1 MLFLKFTCA
10 SARIHLTS
18 NPNDVWICSTDGQMG
33 QVCIMN
39 TFPEL
44 TVSSCNTVCN
54 SRISC
59 IQCVPPYR
67 LKRNSGNTKKLFKSQ
82 AYGHDETE
90 NSNKAEQ
97 SNATQSESNDS
108 ANYAVNLSSKN
119 QFIQQLTDRLVV
131 NLEAESILNYDSSD
145 DEDDTESHSGN
156 EELSSKDTEP
166 TAKVNENIPIYNQN
180 NATNTASYAQD
191 SKHSTM
197 WIGNDDGRYCI
208 NLKRIS

>member
-10 SARIHLTS
+10 SARIHLTN

-67 LKRNSGNTKKLFKSQ
+67 PKRNSGNTKKLFKSQ
-82 AYGHDETE
+82 AYGNDDTFGDH
-90 NSNKAEQ
+90 NSNNPEQ
-97 SNATQSESNDS
+97 TNENQSESDENK
-108 ANYAVNLSSKN
+108 AMNLSKN
-119 QFIQQLTDRLVV
+119 KFIQQLTDRLTL
-131 NLEAESILNYDSSD
+131 NLEAESILNYD
-145 DEDDTESHSGN
+145 
-156 EELSSKDTEP
+156 
-166 TAKVNENIPIYNQN
+166 Q
-180 NATNTASYAQD
+180 
-191 SKHSTM
+191 
-197 WIGNDDGRYCI
+197 
-208 NLKRIS
+208 NLKHILKLVI

>member
-1 MLFLKFTCA
+1 
-10 SARIHLTS
+10 
-18 NPNDVWICSTDGQMG
+18 MG

-67 LKRNSGNTKKLFKSQ
+67 PKRNSGNTKKLFKSQ
-82 AYGHDETE
+82 AYGSDGGHHSSNPERFSETQLE
-90 NSNKAEQ
+90 SQ
-97 SNATQSESNDS
+97 SNEDE
-108 ANYAVNLSSKN
+108 NYSINLSKN
-119 QFIQQLTDRLVV
+119 QFIQQLSDRLAV

-145 DEDDTESHSGN
+145 DEDDTESQSGN
-156 EELSSKDTEP
+156 EELSSKETET
-166 TAKVNENIPIYNQN
+166 TAKVNENISIYNAN
-180 NATNTASYAQD
+180 NCTQD

-197 WIGNDDGRYCI
+197 WIGNDDGR
-208 NLKRIS
+208 